1 MFKSWWEDAK
11 EMKNLIVL
19 SIATIFIVGC
29 ATPSVR
35 TSSTIFQSQ
44 DHQKR
49 GTIAVLPFDKSQ
61 EGSLEFQAVRNH
73 LLRKLSEVG
82 YIPAAQASQ
91 SNFVA
96 YITYGIDAGK
106 TTMSSVPLIGQT
118 GGGTSYSSGTVS
130 SGTRFGSYSGTTTTM
145 PTYGVIGSIPVS
157 DTSYK
162 RAVNID
168 IFEKTSTTPV
178 KLYEMRAVS
187 IGSCGNI
194 NAILFPIIDGMF
206 RNFPGENGKTQRVDL
221 PWDGK
226 C

>member
-1 MFKSWWEDAK
+1 
-11 EMKNLIVL
+11 MKNLIIL
-19 SIATIFIVGC
+19 FITTISLIGC

-35 TSSTIFQSQ
+35 TSSTIFQGQ
-44 DHQKR
+44 EHLKR

-61 EGSLEFQAVRNH
+61 ESSLEFQAVSNY
-73 LLRKLSEVG
+73 LLRKLSDIG
-82 YIPAAQASQ
+82 YIPTAQVSQ

-118 GGGTSYSSGTVS
+118 GGGTSYSSGTMS

-168 IFEKTSTTPV
+168 IFEKTSTAPV

-187 IGSCGNI
+187 VGSCGNI

-221 PWDGK
+221 PWNGK